1 MLFHSSLRKELARS
15 FGATLIV
22 LVTVVM
28 TMTLIRTLGQASRG
42 SFNPSDVMMVMG
54 YTVLTFLPN
63 VMVMGLFVAT
73 VATLTRLY
81 RDSEMVI
88 WFGAGVGLR
97 GLVGPL
103 FRFSWPILLAVGALA
118 LFVLPWAN
126 RQIEEIKIHYEQRGD
141 LERVEPGRFQE
152 SADGNRVFFIDKTTM
167 NERTAS
173 NVFIAT
179 TENGKQTVTTARGG
193 RVENIGPDQF
203 LLLQRGQRLE
213 SALVGTETNQSELKI
228 SEFEEYGAKIGSN
241 VLGTTDKAPLGSV
254 TSRELIQN
262 PNPRYLGELSWR
274 LGFMLAAANLMII
287 AIASS
292 RINPRVGR
300 AGNLVFSM
308 FAFQVYLNFLN
319 LGQNWISMGE
329 IGFGTY
335 MLALHGGVL
344 LAGLLWL
351 AKRHNNWG
359 WLPPASFLSDLSR
372 TRRGARMDAG
382 TAVPSP

>member
-42 SFNPSDVMMVMG
+42 SFNPSDVMMVVG

-63 VMVMGLFVAT
+63 VMTMGLFIAT

-88 WFGAGVGLR
+88 WFGAGMGLR
-97 GLVGPL
+97 SMLAPL
-103 FRFSWPILLAVGALA
+103 FRFSWPILLAIAALA
-118 LFVLPWAN
+118 LFALPWAN
-126 RQIEEIKIHYEQRGD
+126 SQIDDIKNHYERRGD
-141 LERVEPGRFQE
+141 LERVQPGRFQE
-152 SADGNRVFFIDKTTM
+152 SADGSRVFFVDKSTLDQ
-167 NERTAS
+167 RTGN

-193 RVENIGPDQF
+193 RIDNIGNDQF
-203 LLLQRGQRLE
+203 LLLERGQRLE
-213 SALVGTETNQSELKI
+213 SSLDKFDLKI
-228 SEFEEYGAKIGSN
+228 SEFEQYGAKIGNGAFSGKDTPA
-241 VLGTTDKAPLGSV
+241 LSTLS
-254 TSRELIQN
+254 SRELVAT
-262 PNPRYLGELSWR
+262 PSPRFLGELSWR
-274 LGFMLAAANLMII
+274 LGFVLAAANLIII

-300 AGNLVFSM
+300 TGNLVFSM

-319 LGQNWISMGE
+319 LGQNWIASE
-329 IGFGTY
+329 QIGFGTF
-335 MLALHGGVL
+335 MLALHGGA
-344 LAGLLWL
+344 LAVGLMWL

-359 WLPPASFLSDLSR
+359 WLPPTGFLSEMGR
-372 TRRGARMDAG
+372 TRRGARVDSG
-382 TAVPSP
+382 VTP